1 MSVLIETEKKQ
12 QSSSQKEKVR
22 LNRFADLIGK
32 SILTIRAQAFSDEAA
47 QKLQRVAHLIM
58 NIYRQDN
65 ETVEI
70 MSQMSSALTGKINE
84 EKIKQLEALNLRFR
98 THIRKG

>member
-1 MSVLIETEKKQ
+1 MAILTKTEKKQ
-12 QSSSQKEKVR
+12 QPLSQKEKIR

-32 SILTIRAQAFSDEAA
+32 SLLTIRAQAFSDEAA

-58 NIYRQDN
+58 NLYRYDN
-65 ETVEI
+65 EIVEI

-84 EKIKQLEALNLRFR
+84 EKIKQLEALNLKFR
-98 THIRKG
+98 SHTRKD